1 MAGVVELLWQLHA
14 KGMDLSRISTKGYV
28 ILLRIGLES
37 PFLDLKDRFFSG
49 LIGLFILYLAMQSAW
64 KVAAG
69 NRTNG

>member
-1 MAGVVELLWQLHA
+1 
-14 KGMDLSRISTKGYV
+14 MDLSHISTKGYA
-28 ILLRIGLES
+28 ILLKVGLES
-37 PFLDLKDRFFSG
+37 PFLEVKDSFFSG